1 MSTRPST
8 LEEIEELEAFGVV
21 PKGFTEVEPGGTA
34 LGSTEGT
41 ISVRFVPFPVLI
53 VKLALL
59 RIVERVVGDLDTL
72 KLLLGLR
79 VIWVQIRMVLA
90 RKASVGFGDFI
101 RASRAA

>member
-1 MSTRPST
+1 M
-8 LEEIEELEAFGVV
+8 EEIKELEAFGVV
-21 PKGFTEVEPGGTA
+21 PEGFTEVEPGRAA
-34 LGSTEGT
+34 LTSTEGT

-53 VKLALL
+53 VKLALF

-101 RASRAA
+101 RASRTA